1 MPNHRPEGVAN
12 AFLKKSQKDGTI
24 ITQMKLQ
31 KLVYIAH
38 GWMLGLS
45 GKPLVN
51 QEPEAWERGP
61 VFPQLREHVKNSGS
75 NPIGDLIH
83 ENDDS
88 PFAFFSNQLRG
99 AIITADLDEYEQLV
113 IDHVWTRYGQ
123 MGPFDLSDLTHQPN
137 TPWSIT
143 FENGDGRNCPIDNK
157 LIRNHYSQLAQKS
170 AATT

>member
-61 VFPQLREHVKNSGS
+61 VFPQLR
-75 NPIGDLIH
+75 
-83 ENDDS
+83 
-88 PFAFFSNQLRG
+88 
-99 AIITADLDEYEQLV
+99 
-113 IDHVWTRYGQ
+113 
-123 MGPFDLSDLTHQPN
+123 
-137 TPWSIT
+137 
-143 FENGDGRNCPIDNK
+143 
-157 LIRNHYSQLAQKS
+157 
-170 AATT
+170 